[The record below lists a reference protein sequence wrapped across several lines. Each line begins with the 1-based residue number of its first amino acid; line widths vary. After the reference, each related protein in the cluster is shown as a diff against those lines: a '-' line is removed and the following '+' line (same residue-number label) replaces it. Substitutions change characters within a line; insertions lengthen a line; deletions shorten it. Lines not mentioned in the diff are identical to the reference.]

1 MLYVLKSRSSP
12 RFLTDTF
19 EAEFDVQPHSYPSLC
34 SYFPYK
40 QNGLV
45 PSNLDSTSTIPIFV
59 PTQGISTT
67 EPISMRLLDTTTFE
81 LHSAAPEDFK
91 AQGYAILSHR
101 WVGEEITFRQIERYS
116 HELRNVASQQKM
128 SPQLDKIRGA
138 CRTARQL
145 GLSWIWIDNCC
156 INKESTT
163 EEAESINSMFKW
175 YRDAQV
181 CITYLSDVGPG
192 STATNLAQSTDGGE
206 VNYSVFQS
214 LVSKK
219 PSEWFSR
226 GWTLQELLA
235 PHDMRF
241 FDMDWNYMGTK
252 TSLARE
258 IEAITGIEADYLT
271 GSRNFRTACIATKM
285 SWMADRTTTRE
296 EDIAYGMLGLF
307 NVTMTPQYGEG
318 LRAFMRLQHELLLSI
333 PDESI
338 FAWQMPDPNAGEK
351 FGVVPSPGTS
361 WSPDEWGMLS
371 PSPDWFKTCR
381 NFAIEGGVQIVRQ
394 SQAFQ
399 KVREGI
405 QIPIAEL
412 DGAGTYQAIWMAS
425 SFTVIGALPAY
436 FALKHHMKKK
446 IMKGWMLPLNCWV
459 RDEKGKMAAVSICMQ
474 STSTENLGAKKADL
488 QRLKRIQASTMFQTV
503 KYAKKKTILGQGV
516 ALQPE
521 LTYMG

>member
-1 MLYVLKSRSSP
+1 
-12 RFLTDTF
+12 
-19 EAEFDVQPHSYPSLC
+19 
-34 SYFPYK
+34 
-40 QNGLV
+40 
-45 PSNLDSTSTIPIFV
+45 
-59 PTQGISTT
+59 
-67 EPISMRLLDTTTFE
+67 MRLLDTTTFE
-81 LHSAAPEDFK
+81 LHSAAPEYFK
-91 AQGYAILSHR
+91 SQGYAILSHR
-101 WVGEEITFRQIERYS
+101 WVGAEITFRQIEGYS
-116 HELRNVASQQKM
+116 HNLRNMSSQQTVC
-128 SPQLDKIRGA
+128 PQLDKIRGA
-138 CRTARQL
+138 CKTARQL
-145 GLSWIWIDNCC
+145 GFSWIWIDNCC

-175 YRDAQV
+175 YKDARV
-181 CITYLSDVGPG
+181 CITYLSDVGSG
-192 STATNLAQSTDGGE
+192 STATTTGSAQAPNLEQSTYGGDMKGNIFQNLDGR
-206 VNYSVFQS
+206 
-214 LVSKK
+214 K

-241 FDMDWNYMGTK
+241 FDMNWNYIGTK
-252 TSLARE
+252 MSLACQ

-271 GSRNFRTACIATKM
+271 GVRNFRTACVATKM

-318 LRAFMRLQHELLLSI
+318 RRAFMRLQHELLLSI

-351 FGVVPSPGTS
+351 FGVVPSSGTS

-371 PSPDWFKTCR
+371 PSPDWFKSCSDFT
-381 NFAIEGGVQIVRQ
+381 IEGGVQIVRQ

-399 KVREGI
+399 KVREGV

-425 SFTVIGALPAY
+425 SFTVVGALPAY
-436 FALKHHMKKK
+436 FAPKHHMKKK
-446 IMKGWMLPLNCWV
+446 IMEGWMLPLNCWV
-459 RDEKGKMAAVSICMQ
+459 RNEKGKMAAVSICMQ
-474 STSTENLGAKKADL
+474 STTTENLGAKKADL
-488 QRLKRIQASTMFQTV
+488 QRLKRIQASTKFQTV